1 MTVDRLPFFDEDQV
15 RAVLAYDELIP
26 AIRQALTD
34 FSGGLTVQPLR
45 TVVSVAAHTGW
56 FAVMP
61 AVYGDIMG
69 AKMVTFYPANAD
81 RGMHTH
87 QAVIQLFRADT
98 GEPLAI
104 MDGRLITEM
113 RTAAVSAVAVDLLA
127 SSQATTLAILG
138 SGVQARSHFA

>member
-1 MTVDRLPFFDEDQV
+1 M
-15 RAVLAYDELIP
+15 
-26 AIRQALTD
+26 
-34 FSGGLTVQPLR
+34 QPLR
-45 TVVSVAAHTGW
+45 TVMSVAAHTGW

-61 AVYGDIMG
+61 AVYGSVMG
-69 AKMVTFYPANAD
+69 AKMVTFYPGNAD

-127 SSQATTLAILG
+127 SVDAKVLG
-138 SGVQARSHFA
+138 AEMRYHGVGKTRSHDAMASVQLSDGIG